1 MKSLLPLSLLSLLLA
16 FYADL
21 SPASGAVLDPITGVT
36 ASSPANAGADQL
48 VGAAGGNFD
57 LVAGAST
64 VLGASD
70 SLANGNSY
78 PGNTYYAPGS
88 TITFDLG
95 ATYSV
100 SDLLVWNNTQN
111 DFQDFGAQSVEILSS
126 ATGAPLSFTLVTTTT
141 FNEVPFG
148 STNNTYATA
157 PAQIISVS
165 IPDAKY
171 IELIPLSNYAIVERN
186 IAYGGVIGLNVVNFV
201 GPEVVPEPST
211 YAMMLVGLALL
222 GFCVRRKLA

>member
-1 MKSLLPLSLLSLLLA
+1 
-16 FYADL
+16 
-21 SPASGAVLDPITGVT
+21 
-36 ASSPANAGADQL
+36 
-48 VGAAGGNFD
+48 
-57 LVAGAST
+57 
-64 VLGASD
+64 
-70 SLANGNSY
+70 
-78 PGNTYYAPGS
+78 
-88 TITFDLG
+88 
-95 ATYSV
+95 
-100 SDLLVWNNTQN
+100 
-111 DFQDFGAQSVEILSS
+111 
-126 ATGAPLSFTLVTTTT
+126 VTTTT